1 MLKQA
6 GKPIDK
12 IKIIAVVC
20 RPHFG
25 FIDSLPVVRE
35 FTVLK

>member
-12 IKIIAVVC
+12 IKVIAVVR
-20 RPHFG
+20 RPFFG
-25 FIDSLPVVRE
+25 FIDSLPVVKE
-35 FTVLK
+35 FQV